1 MAVGGIPEV
10 ISDGVD
16 GLLVPPGD
24 LARFAESLAALLGDP
39 ARRAA
44 MGVAAVTKVR
54 DGFLF
59 DARMA
64 RMVAIYEAGLAR
76 PGMPAPAAGSTA

>member
-1 MAVGGIPEV
+1 
-10 ISDGVD
+10 
-16 GLLVPPGD
+16 
-24 LARFAESLAALLGDP
+24 
-39 ARRAA
+39 

>member
-1 MAVGGIPEV
+1 MEP
-10 ISDGVD
+10 
-16 GLLVPPGD
+16 
-24 LARFAESLAALLGDP
+24 
-39 ARRAA
+39 
-44 MGVAAVTKVR
+44 VAAAAAVLGGSNLATSDACIVVDR
-54 DGFLF
+54 VYAADRSHGRCRIEACVPSPDAPLHLF